1 MKLRGLNIATLLLPC
16 AVALLVSHTAAGFSI
31 PVHLNITQD
40 ELEPLSAE
48 VNGRTVGFSDRA
60 LEQIG
65 DANEAVDSI
74 VTLSAALFKPERH
87 FTNEEFD
94 DSTQRLLDLR
104 EEILELVRNE
114 RRNGHQARAR
124 LGQALHTIQDFYS
137 HSNWPELGNMGIN
150 DAFGEETL
158 DDPPLDRHTCPDD
171 PNTLGPDGG
180 GGITSSYFVGFSIF
194 PSRIGCDTDQ
204 LPEGKCFHGNYSE
217 DCIGI
222 NKDLTAAAA
231 AEKGVPFNP
240 HHGAAVSS
248 AEMGTR
254 VFVQGILDELAGE
267 DKALA
272 ALLDVRGSLGFVI
285 DDTGSMGPE
294 IDGVRN
300 TVSRVVDVVTSI
312 PDLAPDDYVLVRF
325 GDPNVGSAF
334 VTEDPDALLNAVS
347 NISPSGGG
355 DCPELAQ
362 AGLLE
367 AIGASFVRST
377 LHFFSDASSKDGSLA
392 NQVIARAQDKD
403 ISIIYMLTG
412 SCSPIDPAY
421 RRAAEETG
429 GQVFLV
435 NSGEIEAL
443 FELIRPQL
451 EGDLNLIARHK
462 GELGAGGAD
471 TVTIPVDTTVTGLV
485 VSVSVDTKDAVNL
498 IRPSGEPV
506 TDSDG
511 DVTTAN
517 LISGQFINVD
527 APQAGEWRLDIEGSG
542 SFTAAIK
549 GNSPIALSRF
559 DFVEPNEDIHG
570 GFFPIPG
577 QPVEGSDGLGEAVL
591 LGPYGSADFELVDEF
606 GDPLADIGLSQD
618 FPDANPFHFLGGFD
632 VPTVPFRVSVS
643 GVDAEG
649 FPYQRQYPVVYRAQ
663 PILVTAEGV
672 PVLDVSPGSQATADF
687 TVTNL
692 GEAGHFDI
700 NASDELD
707 FVTSVQ
713 PTLVSLG
720 MGESAQVAV
729 QLDVPQTATSGES
742 SRITLTATRTDDAS
756 VFNSAIT
763 VANVEGN
770 RPPDCS
776 AADETAIV
784 LWPPDHEFEAVDVQA
799 AAQVSDP
806 DGDEVETQ
814 VLAITQDEPVKG
826 PGSGATT
833 PDARGVGT
841 NIVELRAERSGNG
854 NGRVYAASFEAT
866 DTQGASC
873 EGSLRVEVPRD
884 QHGEAIDDGQLYDST
899 EG

>member
-1 MKLRGLNIATLLLPC
+1 MKSRGLGIKRVLIPF
-16 AVALLVSHTAAGFSI
+16 AVALLVSQTAAGFSI
-31 PVHLNITQD
+31 PVHLQITQD
-40 ELEPLSAE
+40 QLEPLSAE
-48 VNGRTVGFSDRA
+48 VNGRTVDFSDRA

-74 VTLSAALFKPERH
+74 VTLSAALFSPERH

-114 RRNGHQARAR
+114 RRNGHKARKK

-137 HSNWPELGNMGIN
+137 HSNWPELGNAGIN
-150 DAFGEETL
+150 DAFGERTL
-158 DDPPLDRHTCPDD
+158 DDPPLARHTCPDD
-171 PNTLGPDGG
+171 PNTLGPNGG
-180 GGITSSYFVGFSIF
+180 GGITSSYFVGFSVF
-194 PSRIGCDTDQ
+194 PSEIGCDTDE

-231 AEKGVPFNP
+231 EAKGVPFNP
-240 HHGAAVSS
+240 FHPAAVNS
-248 AEMGTR
+248 AELGTQ
-254 VFVQGILDELAGE
+254 VYVQGILDELAGE

-272 ALLDVRGSLGFVI
+272 SLFDLRGSLGFVI

-294 IDGVRN
+294 IAGVRN
-300 TVSRVVDVVTSI
+300 TVSRVVDVLNSR
-312 PDLAPDDYVLVRF
+312 PELEPDDYVLVRF

-334 VTEDPDALLNAVS
+334 VTEDSGALLNAVS

-367 AIGASFVRST
+367 AVDASFVRST
-377 LHFFSDASSKDGSLA
+377 LHFFSDASSKDDSLA

-421 RRAAEETG
+421 RRTAEETG

-435 NSGEIEAL
+435 NSGEIEQL
-443 FELIRPQL
+443 FDLILPEL

-471 TVTIPVDTTVTGLV
+471 TVTVPVDSTVTGLV
-485 VSVSVDTKDAVNL
+485 VSVSVDTKDSVNL
-498 IRPSGEPV
+498 IRPSGDPV
-506 TDSDG
+506 ADSDA
-511 DVTTAN
+511 DVTIAN

-527 APQAGEWRLDIEGSG
+527 VPQAGEWQLDIAGSG
-542 SFTAAIK
+542 SYTAAIK

-559 DFVEPNEDIHG
+559 DFVEANEDIHG

-577 QPVEGSDGLGEAVL
+577 QPVEGADGMGEAVL
-591 LGPYGSADFELVDEF
+591 LGPFESADFELVDEF

-643 GVDAEG
+643 GMDAEG
-649 FPYQRQYPVVYRAQ
+649 FPYQRQYSTVYRAQ
-663 PILVTAEGV
+663 PVLVTADGA
-672 PVLDVSPGSQATADF
+672 PVLDVSPGTQATADF

-692 GEAGHFDI
+692 GNPGQFKVS
-700 NASDELD
+700 ASDELD
-707 FVTSVQ
+707 FVASVQ
-713 PTLVSLG
+713 PSLSSLD
-720 MGESAQVAV
+720 MGESAQVSV
-729 QLDVPQTATSGES
+729 QLDVPESATDGES

-756 VFNSAIT
+756 VFNSAVT
-763 VANVEGN
+763 VATVQGN
-770 RPPDCS
+770 QPPDCS
-776 AADETAIV
+776 AAGEAGIV
-784 LWPPDHEFEAVDVQA
+784 LWPPDHTFAAIDVQA

-806 DGDEVETQ
+806 DGDDVETRVQ
-814 VLAITQDEPVKG
+814 AITQDEPVQG
-826 PGSGATT
+826 PGSGATA
-833 PDARGVGT
+833 PDGRGLGSA
-841 NIVELRAERSGNG
+841 IAEIRAERSGGG
-854 NGRVYAASFEAT
+854 NGRVYAVDFEAT

-873 EGSLRVEVPRD
+873 SGSLRVEVPHD
-884 QHGEAIDDGQLYDST
+884 QDGEAIDDGQLYDST
-899 EG
+899 ED